1 MSLAT
6 IVIAVVL
13 LDVLAVLLVMAR
25 RAQTRALRRRAA
37 IEAESTAWLREL
49 AGSPLKRAEPL
60 T

>member
-6 IVIAVVL
+6 IVIAVIL
-13 LDVLAVLLVMAR
+13 LDVLAVVLVMAR
-25 RAQTRALRRRAA
+25 RARTRTLRRRAA

-49 AGSPLKRAEPL
+49 AGPPLERADSL